1 MQQHESLEGAGAEP
15 VRSQRLKKRKEFLF
29 LAARGRKA
37 PVRGLVLQLFQRADS
52 NAPRIGFTVTKKVGN
67 SVVRNRARRRLR
79 EVVRIVETETP
90 LNGLDLVLIGRAA
103 TLNRSFADL
112 VADFRKALQQCLSQ
126 ADRSAKPGQK

>member
-1 MQQHESLEGAGAEP
+1 MQPHDSLEGAGAEP

-29 LAARGRKA
+29 LAARGCKA
-37 PVRGLVLQLFQRADS
+37 PVRGLVLQLFQRSDS

-103 TLNRSFADL
+103 TLSRSFADL

-126 ADRSAKPGQK
+126 ADRSAKPGHK

>member
-1 MQQHESLEGAGAEP
+1 MQPRESLEGAGAEP
-15 VRSQRLKKRKEFLF
+15 VRSQRLKERKEFLF
-29 LAARGRKA
+29 LASRGRKA

-52 NAPRIGFTVTKKVGN
+52 NAPRVGFTVTKKVGN

-103 TLNRSFADL
+103 TLNRSFVDL

-126 ADRSAKPGQK
+126 ADRSAKPGHK